1 MVLPNFLVIGAA
13 KAGTSSIYSYLKQHP
28 QVYMSEIKEP
38 KFFSLEGE
46 QLDFAGPSQYI
57 NRTSINNLDSY
68 QELFEGVRDEIAIG
82 EASPL
87 YLYSAKAAE
96 RIKHYIPEAKL
107 IVILRHP
114 AERAFSSF
122 AHLVR
127 EGFETLTFEAGLE
140 AESQRIADK
149 WAPLWYY
156 QDKGFYA
163 KQLKPYFELFD
174 RQQIKVYLYEELQQN
189 TIGLVQDIYQF
200 LGVTPDFVPDLTR
213 RNVSGIPKSRF
224 FHSLLTQDN
233 SLKTLIKM
241 GLPKNIRKKLY
252 QDLKAKNLGDKPIM
266 SAETRNRLTELY
278 RQDILELQTSI
289 NRDLS
294 SWLVTI

>member
-13 KAGTSSIYSYLKQHP
+13 KAGTSSVYSYLKQHP
-28 QVYMSEIKEP
+28 EIYMSEIKEP

-46 QLDFAGPSQYI
+46 ELDFAGPSQYI
-57 NRTSINNLDSY
+57 NHTSINNLDSY
-68 QELFEGVRDEIAIG
+68 RELFEDVKDEIAIG

-87 YLYSAKAAE
+87 YLYSAKAAQ
-96 RIKHYIPEAKL
+96 RIKHYIPQAKL

-127 EGFETLTFEAGLE
+127 EGFETSSFEAGLE
-140 AESQRIADK
+140 AEPQRIADK

-163 KQLKPYFELFD
+163 RQLKPYFELFD
-174 RQQIKVYLYEELQQN
+174 RQQIKVYLYEELQQDA
-189 TIGLVQDIYQF
+189 IALIQDMYRF
-200 LGVTPDFVPDLTR
+200 LEVSPDFVPDLTR
-213 RNVSGIPKSRF
+213 KNVSGVPKSRF

-233 SLKTLIKM
+233 SLKTLIKTA
-241 GLPKNIRKKLY
+241 LPKGIRKKLY
-252 QDLKAKNLGDKPIM
+252 QDLKSKNLGSKPVM
-266 SAETRNRLTELY
+266 SEATRNRLNQLY
-278 RQDILELQTSI
+278 QQDILELQTLI
-289 NRDLS
+289 DRDLS
-294 SWLVTI
+294 NWLVAQ